1 MHPQFAPRVRETIEY
16 DGLHEREPVRPL
28 AARTEARRPEPVEP
42 ELVPQLEPEPGLA
55 PVAHV
60 PDGQPVHADAH
71 DLSVVRLGRTV
82 FREELQLPDVAFLV
96 EGLDGALPLLALRV
110 VQLAEVERLALED
123 APTDAHVLHHAPVG
137 VLLAVL
143 EPLCAS

>member
-1 MHPQFAPRVRETIEY
+1 MKLARRVR
-16 DGLHEREPVRPL
+16 HL
-28 AARTEARRPEPVEP
+28 APESVEP

-82 FREELQLPDVAFLV
+82 FREE
-96 EGLDGALPLLALRV
+96 
-110 VQLAEVERLALED
+110 
-123 APTDAHVLHHAPVG
+123 HHAPV
-137 VLLAVL
+137 VVDLAVL
-143 EPLCAS
+143 ESLCSP